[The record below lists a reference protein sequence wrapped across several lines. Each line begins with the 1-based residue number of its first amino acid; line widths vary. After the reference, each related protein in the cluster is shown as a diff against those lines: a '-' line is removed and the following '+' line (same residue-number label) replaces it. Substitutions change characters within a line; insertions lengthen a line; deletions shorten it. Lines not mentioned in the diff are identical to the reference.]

1 MSASAVLMPTRTV
14 SSIRRSLDRLL
25 SACVRLVVACV
36 ARVAKAVLALKVK
49 VDSVVRR
56 DHRKVAILLL
66 LVPKAVVPKAD
77 LKVAAH
83 RVDRKADALALVAL
97 VAKKVVAQDLPVA
110 GCLVTPRNPSN
121 AWTLMRTA
129 VSPRK
134 NM

>member
-1 MSASAVLMPTRTV
+1 MSASAALMGMATV
-14 SSIRRSLDRLL
+14 SSIRRSLVKSR
-25 SACVRLVVACV
+25 SACATPEAACV
-36 ARVAKAVLALKVK
+36 ARVVKEVLALKVK

-66 LVPKAVVPKAD
+66 LVPKAAVPKAD